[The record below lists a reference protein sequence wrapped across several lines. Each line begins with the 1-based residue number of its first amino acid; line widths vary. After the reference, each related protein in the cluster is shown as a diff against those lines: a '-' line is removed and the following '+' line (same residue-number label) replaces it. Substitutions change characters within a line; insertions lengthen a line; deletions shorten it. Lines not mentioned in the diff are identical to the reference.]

1 MLAVAG
7 AARSLGL
14 GGFIKMS
21 RGEDEAKGRDSPAA
35 LGDVMEALLGAV
47 YLDGGLEPA
56 EALAVRLWEPL
67 LAQDLSPPRDAKT
80 SLQEWSQA
88 RSLGLPVYTVLSQ
101 SGPAHDPKF
110 VIRASIGGKE
120 SLGEGSSKRIAE
132 QMAAKLLLERLEND

>member
-1 MLAVAG
+1 EAAAS

-14 GGFIKMS
+14 GAFILLSK
-21 RGEDEAKGRDSPAA
+21 GEDEAKGRENLTA
-35 LGDVMEALLGAV
+35 LGDVMEALLGAI
-47 YLDGGLEPA
+47 YQDGGLEPA

-110 VIRASIGGKE
+110 TIRARIGDKE
-120 SLGEGSSKRIAE
+120 SVGEGSSKRAAE
-132 QMAAKLLLERLEND
+132 QMAAKLLLESIEND